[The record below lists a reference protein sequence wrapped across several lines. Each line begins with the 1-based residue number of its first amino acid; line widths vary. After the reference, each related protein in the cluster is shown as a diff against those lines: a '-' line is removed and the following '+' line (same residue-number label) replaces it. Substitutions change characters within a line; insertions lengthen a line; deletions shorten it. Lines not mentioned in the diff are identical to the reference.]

1 MSGQNYSVIS
11 AARSRMAS
19 VRFMGRH
26 ASLTELR
33 SAGNVAEVP
42 CNRQQAQACDR
53 RNQKEPEVVGCPWSP
68 IGHVGRGKHGGLDL
82 WDCNG
87 RRWDCPADEEPPTAA
102 SVPCAQPNLRLCYAN
117 ECGSR
122 FEWSPHRN
130 RFDIQYATLGHGERS
145 RLEHTDRHCIVRQW
159 LSPPAS
165 FPAHAL
171 AICPRR

>member
-53 RNQKEPEVVGCPWSP
+53 RNQEEPEVVGCPWSP
-68 IGHVGRGKHGGLDL
+68 IGHVGRGKHGGLGICGIVMDDDGTARPMKSHPL
-82 WDCNG
+82 LH
-87 RRWDCPADEEPPTAA
+87 PFHAPT
-102 SVPCAQPNLRLCYAN
+102 P
-117 ECGSR
+117 
-122 FEWSPHRN
+122 
-130 RFDIQYATLGHGERS
+130 T
-145 RLEHTDRHCIVRQW
+145 
-159 LSPPAS
+159 
-165 FPAHAL
+165 
-171 AICPRR
+171 